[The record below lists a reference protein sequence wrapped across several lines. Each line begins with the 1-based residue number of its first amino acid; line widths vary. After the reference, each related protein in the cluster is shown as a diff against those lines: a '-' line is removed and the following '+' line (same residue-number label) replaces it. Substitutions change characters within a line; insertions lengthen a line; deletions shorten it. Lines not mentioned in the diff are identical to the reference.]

1 MEKRELKDLI
11 NTKITTE
18 NGKLVFTY
26 EIEEK
31 KEKKEEKPK
40 KERQS

>member
-18 NGKLVFTY
+18 NGKFIFTY
-26 EIEEK
+26 EVEEK
-31 KEKKEEKPK
+31 KEKKEVKPK